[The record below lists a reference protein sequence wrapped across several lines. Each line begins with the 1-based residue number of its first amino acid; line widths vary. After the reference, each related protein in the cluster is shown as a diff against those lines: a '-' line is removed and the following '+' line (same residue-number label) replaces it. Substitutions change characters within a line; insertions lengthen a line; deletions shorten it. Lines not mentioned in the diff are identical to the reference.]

1 MIVIMLMIMIMLMIV
16 IKKNDLSEILVLKIH
31 LCHRTVLRMI
41 MLMIVIR
48 IMIMIMLMIVIM
60 RDVFANN
67 SWYQNSFV
75 PPHSL
80 IF

>member
-41 MLMIVIR
+41 MLMIVI
-48 IMIMIMLMIVIM
+48 MIMIMLMIVIM
-60 RDVFANN
+60 RDVSVNN

-75 PPHSL
+75 PPHSSN
-80 IF
+80 F